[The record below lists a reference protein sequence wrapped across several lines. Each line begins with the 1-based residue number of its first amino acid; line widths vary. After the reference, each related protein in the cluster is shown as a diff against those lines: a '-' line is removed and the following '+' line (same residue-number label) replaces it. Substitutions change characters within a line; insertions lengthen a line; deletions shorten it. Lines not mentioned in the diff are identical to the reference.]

1 MKNKTKYALLLISF
15 ALLFSD
21 INAQNNGSETAPTI
35 VTIDQCQQWAVSQSS
50 ANKQKELNSQLLK
63 VKLNNAGSHLF
74 PKLEINGDV
83 SYFSEAYQTNPYLL
97 NLPQKTQYHVGLDF
111 EQVVMDGFKLYY
123 GRQYEKLL
131 NEAEIY
137 KVELSINEMKEQ
149 IIAIYLNLLILDKQ
163 LAVLTNAQTTL
174 DQQKNQ
180 MQVLEA
186 NGIIPA
192 SSIAQLEVEIL
203 KVAQSKG
210 ELKATKES
218 LISSLSILTGQ
229 DLSNADFAMPDVP
242 QTDIN
247 ASSVRL
253 EYNVFENAKRTMDY
267 QRKLHLSS
275 SMPKISLFAT
285 GGYGQPFYNTYYFLN
300 PNANWYYAVGVR
312 FKVPLIDW
320 AKTSG
325 IGKAINLQKTI
336 LESQQSDFEKSNR
349 ISIQEKNN
357 EIKRIEDLL
366 VLDNQITAKQKEI
379 TKAFSI
385 QLLNGTI
392 STYDYIKQQNGETQ
406 SLIDQEV
413 HNIQLLK
420 AKYELMALKGRL

>member
-1 MKNKTKYALLLISF
+1 MKHITKSTLLFLSLFLLIF
-15 ALLFSD
+15 TT
-21 INAQNNGSETAPTI
+21 NAQDAPNS
-35 VTIDQCQQWAVSQSS
+35 VTIEQCQQWAVSQSS

-63 VKLNNAGSHLF
+63 VKLNNAGAHLF
-74 PKLEINGDV
+74 PKLEISGDV
-83 SYFSEAYQTNPYLL
+83 GYFSDNYLL
-97 NLPQKTQYHVGLDF
+97 PLTTENNTLYHIGLDF
-111 EQVVMDGFKLYY
+111 EQVLMDGFKLHY

-163 LAVLTNAQTTL
+163 MSILTNAQTTL
-174 DQQKNQ
+174 DQQKDQ
-180 MQVLEA
+180 MKTLEE

-192 SSIAQLEVEIL
+192 SAISQLEVEIL

-218 LISSLSILTGQ
+218 LIASLSILTGQ
-229 DLSNADFAMPDVP
+229 DLSNAEFAMPDVP
-242 QTDIN
+242 TTDIN
-247 ASSVRL
+247 ATSVRL
-253 EYNVFENAKRTMDY
+253 EYSVFENAKRTMDY

-285 GGYGQPFYNTYYFLN
+285 GGYGQPYYEGYNFFN
-300 PNANWYYAVGVR
+300 PYSDWYYAVGIR
-312 FKVPLIDW
+312 FRVPLIDW

-325 IGKAINLQKTI
+325 IGKAINLKKTI
-336 LESQQSDFEKSNR
+336 LESQQSDFDKSNK
-349 ISIQEKNN
+349 IAIQEKTN
-357 EIKRIEDLL
+357 EIKRIENLL

-406 SLIDQEV
+406 SLIDKEV

-420 AKYELMALKGRL
+420 AKYELLALKGRI